1 MHTERDIERENRKK
15 EKVAAKLERATRAR
29 QKAHEQSQREIVCK
43 FDSHSVVQSALLGDF
58 LARIITVN
66 RRQHRKMKTAFL
78 LSGQVGSGKTELI
91 RSIMSFATE
100 QEVHM
105 SSPSFLVVRD
115 YELHIHAESTSTSTS
130 VSVKHIDPHFMQK
143 RLTNYVDLKQNPDI
157 WFIEHAHHDGVA
169 PLIHTIKHTDS
180 NYCIINIDI
189 TAKPNT
195 NTREFVLKFPLEW
208 IQMGYEF
215 CSTSSIPVS
224 LSAEYIGK
232 PQIVSKTPSLHLR
245 YYVQRIIW
253 LKQWMRATSA
263 KKDIIICAIETSF
276 DDTCICLTQNGRIV
290 WEKKVGQ
297 DKIHDEYGG
306 VKPDIAA
313 SAHEQALNE
322 PNGLIEQSKEECLC
336 RCGRVPDLI
345 AVTRGPG
352 NALSLVPGILAA
364 QRLAWNN
371 HSPIMYID
379 HLMGHILTASMPEFG
394 NDIKFPF
401 LSFIVS
407 GGHTFLVRVD
417 SPVKCTV
424 LWTTP
429 NDTAGE
435 ALDKCAGLLG
445 ITVVPAAPKMEELA
459 RLGCSTRYAHHFKS
473 VETFSQLK
481 ICVRDLVSHHG
492 SGDVY
497 DLMASTQTRAAEI
510 LASTL
515 QSVLLSTSATSALEY
530 DSVVV
535 AGGVMSNLEIRARMA
550 DVCRMNNIRLI
561 VPPIQYCT
569 DNAPMIANCA
579 WQTIH
584 HSGMT
589 VEGLWEHFVFLN
601 DGPQPEPG
609 NVLQLSQQKFK
620 GLKRTIL

>member
-1 MHTERDIERENRKK
+1 MDMDIERERERERENRKK
-15 EKVAAKLERATRAR
+15 EKVAAKLERASRAK

-43 FDSHSVVQSALLGDF
+43 FESHSVEQSALLGDF
-58 LARIITVN
+58 LARIITAN
-66 RRQHRKMKTAFL
+66 RHRKMKTAFL

-115 YELHIHAESTSTSTS
+115 YELHIHTEVITI
-130 VSVKHIDPHFMQK
+130 KHIDPHFMQK
-143 RLTNYVDLKQNPDI
+143 RLTNYVDLHQNPDI
-157 WFIEHAHHDGVA
+157 WFIEHAQHDGVA
-169 PLIHTIKHTDS
+169 PLIRAISHTCS
-180 NYCIINIDI
+180 NYCIIHIDI
-189 TAKPNT
+189 TANPNS
-195 NTREFVLKFPLEW
+195 NMRKFVLKFPLEW
-208 IQMGYEF
+208 IQIGYEF
-215 CSTSSIPVS
+215 CSTGLIPAS
-224 LSAEYIGK
+224 LPAEYIGK

-253 LKQWMRATSA
+253 LKQWIRANQ
-263 KKDIIICAIETSF
+263 KIIICAIETSF
-276 DDTCICLTQNGRIV
+276 DDTCICLSRNGKIV

-313 SAHEQALNE
+313 SAHEQALNG
-322 PNGLIEQSKEECLC
+322 PTGLIEQSKEECLR

-345 AVTRGPG
+345 AVTQGPG

-379 HLMGHILTASMPEFG
+379 HLMGHILTATMPEFG

-417 SPVKCTV
+417 SPIQCTV

-445 ITVVPAAPKMEELA
+445 IKVVPAAPKLEELA
-459 RLGCSTRYAHHFKS
+459 RLGDGTRYAHHFKS

-481 ICVRDLVSHHG
+481 ICVRDLVSQLG
-492 SGDVY
+492 SGDDLY

-515 QSVLLSTSATSALEY
+515 QSVLLSTSLVEY

-535 AGGVMSNLEIRARMA
+535 AGGVMSNLEIRAHIA
-550 DVCRMNNIRLI
+550 EVCQTNHIRLI
-561 VPPIQYCT
+561 VPSIQYCT

-584 HSGMT
+584 HIGMT

-601 DGPQPEPG
+601 NGPEPEPG

-620 GLKRTIL
+620 GLKRGML

>member
-1 MHTERDIERENRKK
+1 MEIEREFRKK
-15 EKVAAKLERATRAR
+15 EKVAAKLARASRAR

-43 FDSHSVVQSALLGDF
+43 FDSHSVEQSALLGDF
-58 LARIITVN
+58 LARIITSN
-66 RRQHRKMKTAFL
+66 RRSNRMKTAFL
-78 LSGQVGSGKTELI
+78 LSGEIGSGKTELI

-105 SSPSFLVVRD
+105 SSPSFLVVRE
-115 YELHIHAESTSTSTS
+115 YEFHIPTERANII
-130 VSVKHIDPHFMQK
+130 VKHIDPHFMKK
-143 RLTNYVDLKQNPDI
+143 RLTTYLDLKQNPDI

-169 PLIHTIKHTDS
+169 PLIRAISPTCS

-189 TAKPNT
+189 VAKPSSNI
-195 NTREFVLKFPLEW
+195 REFCLKLPLEW
-208 IQMGYEF
+208 IQTGYEF
-215 CSTSSIPVS
+215 CSTCSIPVS
-224 LSAEYIGK
+224 LPAEYIGK
-232 PQIVSKTPSLHLR
+232 PHIVSKTPSLHLR

-253 LKQWMRATSA
+253 LKQWMRRTHAA
-263 KKDIIICAIETSF
+263 RANQDIIICAIETSF
-276 DDTCICLTQNGRIV
+276 DDTCICLTRNGRFI
-290 WEKKVGQ
+290 WEKKIGQ

-306 VKPDIAA
+306 VKPDVAA
-313 SAHEQALNE
+313 SAHEQALNG
-322 PNGLIEQSKEECLC
+322 PTGLIERSKEECLR

-345 AVTRGPG
+345 AVTQGPG

-371 HSPIMYID
+371 SSPIIYID
-379 HLMGHILTASMPEFG
+379 HLMGHILTATMPEFG
-394 NDIKFPF
+394 NNIKFPF

-417 SPVKCTV
+417 SPIKCTV
-424 LWTTP
+424 LWNTP

-435 ALDKCAGLLG
+435 ALDKCAGLLN
-445 ITVVPAAPKMEELA
+445 IAVVPAAPKMEELA
-459 RLGCSTRYAHHFKS
+459 RLGNRTRYMSHFKS

-481 ICVRDLVSHHG
+481 ICVRDLVAQYESHDSQHL
-492 SGDVY
+492 Y

-510 LASTL
+510 LATTL
-515 QSVLLSTSATSALEY
+515 QSVLIKTSTSTTEY

-535 AGGVMSNLEIRARMA
+535 AGGVMSNLEIRAHMA
-550 DVCRMNNIRLI
+550 EVCRLNNIHLI
-561 VPPIQYCT
+561 VPPIQYCI

-579 WQTIH
+579 WHTIH

-589 VEGLWEHFVFLN
+589 LEGLWEHLVFLN
-601 DGPQPEPG
+601 DGPEPEPG

-620 GLKRTIL
+620 GLKRSIL